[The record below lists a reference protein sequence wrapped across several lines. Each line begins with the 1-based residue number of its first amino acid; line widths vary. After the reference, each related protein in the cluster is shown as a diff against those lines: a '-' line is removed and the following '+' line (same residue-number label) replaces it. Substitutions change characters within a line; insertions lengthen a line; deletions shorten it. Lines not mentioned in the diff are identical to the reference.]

1 MQEFKD
7 KRINLALQEM
17 KDTIKKN
24 LHKEYGFL
32 DHEPFRESLD
42 QLLDQCLVE
51 SVSSYSQSSE
61 KTLAEFVTEEFEEQ
75 LQSWL
80 RDQIQNHHNYILL
93 DLMILNKKKYVGK
106 GKTTQCI
113 KGLTPIY
120 IWLKNIGLDE
130 DEEIL
135 QYVMNDTVVQTIAKR
150 VDWKHLNLK
159 ALEKQL
165 TEDEM
170 SFVYAYL
177 MVFNIDVTTDN
188 DFVISEQ
195 SQKLTEKVVRYKNM
209 PDGYKKEFLFE
220 EILNENKSFLYK
232 IVSRYYNSG
241 VEQDDLMQ
249 QASLGLFTAIKR
261 FEPTRNIA
269 FSTYAMWWIRQHIV
283 RYIHDHNSTIRI
295 PVYLREQTLKLRRAQ
310 EKLEANSSVTPTI
323 EELSKESGLSVERV
337 QTIRNIPTVSTS
349 LNALV
354 GDEDTELGY
363 FFPDRTALNYI
374 EEIENDS
381 IIQAFSK
388 LLDEMKLSDRQKDI
402 TMRRLGLGPNGV
414 ETLEMIASD
423 YGLTRER
430 VRQIQAKVIKRIQNP
445 KYIKRMKEL
454 LKDPEKLP
462 PKSGQ
467 ELQKKEERK
476 FLHVAWN
483 VKSHV
488 RPINESQNQPRLL
501 PPDKNAL
508 SEADVITVAEVPQSK
523 SIEKEGEKKMMSE
536 DKTKKKKE
544 PKKPGK
550 KIEGF
555 YQSFLDDGFTK
566 EEIDKAFET
575 MTDKQKNVAY
585 AKWGENL
592 GEPIKA
598 TTKEQYQLQCQVS
611 ANVIRPMKKKMLY
624 YRQYGR
630 FPQKGD
636 RTYMINEQLES
647 LKKSGAVQTRK
658 LSPEEIADLDE
669 KLKLQREAPQ
679 SASVSAILE
688 QVQGKQ
694 STPPQDAPKEEPTGS
709 EIGKPAVILP
719 DELPSKNELPSKDEL
734 PSRNELPSDS
744 VTNEEQPAVSAS
756 LDKPD
761 VTKAMVP
768 ESVSAPIVE
777 AQPVPSLDRLPLD
790 NCSLE
795 QLTKLKNLLQ
805 SEAFTRLYQSLPLS
819 ESFVLISTFCLG
831 KKSSEIADYM
841 GMTKE
846 KVDLAYD
853 DAIELLGA
861 RLSDIVETNSSFSK
875 ATAREED
882 LKVKRLHTNPLEPSS
897 KN

>member
-159 ALEKQL
+159 TLEKQL

-188 DFVISEQ
+188 NFVVSEQ

-261 FEPTRNIA
+261 FEPVRNVA

-295 PVYLREQTLKLRRAQ
+295 PVHLHEQTLKLRRAQ
-310 EKLEANSSVTPTI
+310 EKLEANPSVTPTI
-323 EELSKESGLSVERV
+323 EELSKESGLSVERI
-337 QTIRNIPTVSTS
+337 QTIQNIPTVSTS

-488 RPINESQNQPRLL
+488 RPIKESQNQPRLL

-598 TTKEQYQLQCQVS
+598 TTKEQHQLQCQVS
-611 ANVIRPMKKKMLY
+611 ARVITPMRTRMLF

-630 FPQKGD
+630 FPHKGE
-636 RTYMINEQLES
+636 RTHMINEQLES
-647 LKKSGAVQTRK
+647 LRRRGEVQTRK
-658 LSPEEIADLDE
+658 MSPEEMEALNE
-669 KLKLQREAPQ
+669 RLKSQKEAPK

-688 QVQGKQ
+688 QVQGNQ
-694 STPPQDAPKEEPTGS
+694 STPPQDAPKEEPIRS
-709 EIGKPAVILP
+709 EIGKPVVILP
-719 DELPSKNELPSKDEL
+719 DELPSRNELPSKD
-734 PSRNELPSDS
+734 ELPSDS
-744 VTNEEQPAVSAS
+744 VTNEEQPAVLPAS
-756 LDKPD
+756 DA
-761 VTKAMVP
+761 KAMVP
-768 ESVSAPIVE
+768 ESVSAPIV
-777 AQPVPSLDRLPLD
+777 ATQPVPSLDRLPLD

>member
-1 MQEFKD
+1 
-7 KRINLALQEM
+7 
-17 KDTIKKN
+17 
-24 LHKEYGFL
+24 
-32 DHEPFRESLD
+32 
-42 QLLDQCLVE
+42 
-51 SVSSYSQSSE
+51 
-61 KTLAEFVTEEFEEQ
+61 
-75 LQSWL
+75 
-80 RDQIQNHHNYILL
+80 
-93 DLMILNKKKYVGK
+93 
-106 GKTTQCI
+106 
-113 KGLTPIY
+113 
-120 IWLKNIGLDE
+120 
-130 DEEIL
+130 
-135 QYVMNDTVVQTIAKR
+135 
-150 VDWKHLNLK
+150 
-159 ALEKQL
+159 
-165 TEDEM
+165 
-170 SFVYAYL
+170 
-177 MVFNIDVTTDN
+177 
-188 DFVISEQ
+188 
-195 SQKLTEKVVRYKNM
+195 M

-261 FEPTRNIA
+261 FEPVRNVA

-283 RYIHDHNSTIRI
+283 RYIHDHNSAIRI
-295 PVYLREQTLKLRRAQ
+295 PVHLHEQTLKLRRVQ
-310 EKLEANSSVTPTI
+310 EKLEANPSVTPTI
-323 EELSKESGLSVERV
+323 EELSKESGLSVERI
-337 QTIRNIPTVSTS
+337 QTLQNIPTVSTS

-354 GDEDTELGY
+354 GDEDTELGS
-363 FFPDRTALNYI
+363 FFSDQTSLNYI

-488 RPINESQNQPRLL
+488 RPIKESQNQPRLL

-647 LKKSGAVQTRK
+647 LKKIGAVQTRK

-669 KLKLQREAPQ
+669 KLKLQKEAPQ

-688 QVQGKQ
+688 QVQGNQ
-694 STPPQDAPKEEPTGS
+694 STPPQDAPKEEPIGS
-709 EIGKPAVILP
+709 EIGKPVVILP
-719 DELPSKNELPSKDEL
+719 DELPSKDELPSRDNL

-744 VTNEEQPAVSAS
+744 VTNEEQSAVSAS

-761 VTKAMVP
+761 VTKATVS

-861 RLSDIVETNSSFSK
+861 RLSDIVETNSSFSN
-875 ATAREED
+875 ATTREED
-882 LKVKRLHTNPLEPSS
+882 LKVMRLSTNPLEPSS

>member
-188 DFVISEQ
+188 NFVVSEQ

-261 FEPTRNIA
+261 FEPVRNVA

-283 RYIHDHNSTIRI
+283 RYIHDHNSAIRI
-295 PVYLREQTLKLRRAQ
+295 PVHLHEQTLKLRRAQ
-310 EKLEANSSVTPTI
+310 EKLEANPSVTPTI
-323 EELSKESGLSVERV
+323 EELSKESGLSVERI
-337 QTIRNIPTVSTS
+337 QTLQNIPTVSTS

-354 GDEDTELGY
+354 GDEDTELGS
-363 FFPDRTALNYI
+363 FFSDQTSLNYI

-414 ETLEMIASD
+414 ETLEVIGAD

-430 VRQIQAKVIKRIQNP
+430 VRQIQAKVIKKLKNP
-445 KYIKRMKEL
+445 KYINRMKEL

-488 RPINESQNQPRLL
+488 RPIKESQNQPRLL

-508 SEADVITVAEVPQSK
+508 SEADIITVAETPQSE
-523 SIEKEGEKKMMSE
+523 SIEKEGEKKML
-536 DKTKKKKE
+536 KTKKKKE
-544 PKKPGK
+544 PKKPVK

-575 MTDKQKNVAY
+575 MTDNQKNIAY

-598 TTKEQYQLQCQVS
+598 TTEEQYKLQRQVS

-647 LKKSGAVQTRK
+647 LKKNGAVQTRK
-658 LSPEEIADLDE
+658 LSPEEMEALNE
-669 KLKLQREAPQ
+669 KLKLQKEAPQ

-688 QVQGKQ
+688 QVQGNQ
-694 STPPQDAPKEEPTGS
+694 STPPQDAPKEEPLGS
-709 EIGKPAVILP
+709 EIGKPVVILP
-719 DELPSKNELPSKDEL
+719 DELPSRD
-734 PSRNELPSDS
+734 ELPSDS
-744 VTNEEQPAVSAS
+744 VTNEEQPAVLPAS
-756 LDKPD
+756 DA
-761 VTKAMVP
+761 KAMVP
-768 ESVSAPIVE
+768 ESVSAPIV
-777 AQPVPSLDRLPLD
+777 ATQPVPSLDRLPLD

-841 GMTKE
+841 GTTKE

-882 LKVKRLHTNPLEPSS
+882 LKVMRLSTNPLEHSS

>member
-188 DFVISEQ
+188 NFVVSEQ

-261 FEPTRNIA
+261 FEPVRNVA

-283 RYIHDHNSTIRI
+283 RYIHDHNSAIRI
-295 PVYLREQTLKLRRAQ
+295 PVHLHEQTLKLRRVQ
-310 EKLEANSSVTPTI
+310 EKLEANPSVTPTI
-323 EELSKESGLSVERV
+323 EELSKESGLSVERI
-337 QTIRNIPTVSTS
+337 QTIQNIPTVSTS

-354 GDEDTELGY
+354 GDEDTELGS
-363 FFPDRTALNYI
+363 FFSDKTSLNYI

-414 ETLEMIASD
+414 ETLEVIGAD

-430 VRQIQAKVIKRIQNP
+430 IRQIQDQVIKRIQNP

-454 LKDPEKLP
+454 LKDPEKLT

-488 RPINESQNQPRLL
+488 RPIKESQNQPRLL

-508 SEADVITVAEVPQSK
+508 SEADVITVA
-523 SIEKEGEKKMMSE
+523 
-536 DKTKKKKE
+536 
-544 PKKPGK
+544 
-550 KIEGF
+550 
-555 YQSFLDDGFTK
+555 
-566 EEIDKAFET
+566 
-575 MTDKQKNVAY
+575 
-585 AKWGENL
+585 
-592 GEPIKA
+592 
-598 TTKEQYQLQCQVS
+598 
-611 ANVIRPMKKKMLY
+611 
-624 YRQYGR
+624 
-630 FPQKGD
+630 
-636 RTYMINEQLES
+636 
-647 LKKSGAVQTRK
+647 
-658 LSPEEIADLDE
+658 
-669 KLKLQREAPQ
+669 
-679 SASVSAILE
+679 
-688 QVQGKQ
+688 
-694 STPPQDAPKEEPTGS
+694 
-709 EIGKPAVILP
+709 
-719 DELPSKNELPSKDEL
+719 
-734 PSRNELPSDS
+734 
-744 VTNEEQPAVSAS
+744 
-756 LDKPD
+756 
-761 VTKAMVP
+761 
-768 ESVSAPIVE
+768 
-777 AQPVPSLDRLPLD
+777 
-790 NCSLE
+790 
-795 QLTKLKNLLQ
+795 
-805 SEAFTRLYQSLPLS
+805 
-819 ESFVLISTFCLG
+819 
-831 KKSSEIADYM
+831 
-841 GMTKE
+841 
-846 KVDLAYD
+846 
-853 DAIELLGA
+853 
-861 RLSDIVETNSSFSK
+861 
-875 ATAREED
+875 
-882 LKVKRLHTNPLEPSS
+882 
-897 KN
+897 

>member
-61 KTLAEFVTEEFEEQ
+61 KTLVEFVTEEFEEQ

-159 ALEKQL
+159 TLEKQL

-488 RPINESQNQPRLL
+488 RPIKESQNQPRLL

-761 VTKAMVP
+761 VTKALVP

>member
-61 KTLAEFVTEEFEEQ
+61 KTLVEFVTEEFEEQ

-80 RDQIQNHHNYILL
+80 RDQIQNHHNYVLL
-93 DLMILNKKKYVGK
+93 DLMILNKKRYVGK

-159 ALEKQL
+159 TLEKQL

-170 SFVYAYL
+170 SFVHAYL

-188 DFVISEQ
+188 NFVVSEQ

-283 RYIHDHNSTIRI
+283 RYIHDHNSAIRI
-295 PVYLREQTLKLRRAQ
+295 PVHLREQTLKLRRAQ

-488 RPINESQNQPRLL
+488 RPIKESQNQPRLL

-658 LSPEEIADLDE
+658 LSPEEIAYLDE
-669 KLKLQREAPQ
+669 KLKLQKEAPQ

-688 QVQGKQ
+688 QVQGNQ

-709 EIGKPAVILP
+709 EIGKPVEILP
-719 DELPSKNELPSKDEL
+719 DELPSKDEL

-744 VTNEEQPAVSAS
+744 VTNEEQSAVPAS

-861 RLSDIVETNSSFSK
+861 RLSDILETNSSFSK

>member
-42 QLLDQCLVE
+42 QLLDQCLAE

-61 KTLAEFVTEEFEEQ
+61 KTLVEFVTEEFEEQ

-159 ALEKQL
+159 TLEKQL

-188 DFVISEQ
+188 NFVVSEQ

-430 VRQIQAKVIKRIQNP
+430 IRQIQDQVIKRIQNP

-454 LKDPEKLP
+454 LKDSEKLP

-488 RPINESQNQPRLL
+488 RPIKESQNQPRLL

-508 SEADVITVAEVPQSK
+508 SEADVITVAETPQSE

-598 TTKEQYQLQCQVS
+598 TTKEQHQLQCQVS
-611 ANVIRPMKKKMLY
+611 ARVITPMRTRMLF

-630 FPQKGD
+630 FPHKGE
-636 RTYMINEQLES
+636 RTHMINEQLES
-647 LKKSGAVQTRK
+647 LRRRGEVQTRK
-658 LSPEEIADLDE
+658 MSPEEMEALNE
-669 KLKLQREAPQ
+669 RLKSQKEAPK

-688 QVQGKQ
+688 QVQGNQ
-694 STPPQDAPKEEPTGS
+694 STPPQDAPKEEPIRS
-709 EIGKPAVILP
+709 EIGKPVVILP
-719 DELPSKNELPSKDEL
+719 DELPSKD
-734 PSRNELPSDS
+734 ELPSDS
-744 VTNEEQPAVSAS
+744 ITNEEQPAVLPAS
-756 LDKPD
+756 DA
-761 VTKAMVP
+761 KAMVP
-768 ESVSAPIVE
+768 ESVSAPIV
-777 AQPVPSLDRLPLD
+777 ATQPVPSLDRLPLD

-841 GMTKE
+841 GTTKE

-875 ATAREED
+875 VAAREED

>member
-61 KTLAEFVTEEFEEQ
+61 KTLVEFVTEEFEEQ

-159 ALEKQL
+159 TLEKQL

-295 PVYLREQTLKLRRAQ
+295 PVHLREQTLKLRRAQ

-430 VRQIQAKVIKRIQNP
+430 IRQIQAQVIKRIQNP

-488 RPINESQNQPRLL
+488 RPIKESQNQPRLL

-566 EEIDKAFET
+566 EEIAKAFET

-669 KLKLQREAPQ
+669 KLKLQKEAPQ

-688 QVQGKQ
+688 QVQGNQ
-694 STPPQDAPKEEPTGS
+694 STPPQDAPKEEPIGS
-709 EIGKPAVILP
+709 EIGKTVVILP
-719 DELPSKNELPSKDEL
+719 DELPSRDNL

-761 VTKAMVP
+761 VTKATVS

-861 RLSDIVETNSSFSK
+861 RLSDILETNSSFSK

>member
-1 MQEFKD
+1 
-7 KRINLALQEM
+7 
-17 KDTIKKN
+17 
-24 LHKEYGFL
+24 
-32 DHEPFRESLD
+32 
-42 QLLDQCLVE
+42 
-51 SVSSYSQSSE
+51 
-61 KTLAEFVTEEFEEQ
+61 
-75 LQSWL
+75 
-80 RDQIQNHHNYILL
+80 
-93 DLMILNKKKYVGK
+93 MILNKKKYVGK
-106 GKTTQCI
+106 GKITQCI

-159 ALEKQL
+159 TLEKQL

-188 DFVISEQ
+188 NFVVSEQ

-261 FEPTRNIA
+261 FEPVRNVA

-283 RYIHDHNSTIRI
+283 RYIHDHNSAIRI
-295 PVYLREQTLKLRRAQ
+295 PVHLHEQTLKLRRVQ
-310 EKLEANSSVTPTI
+310 EKLEANPSVTPTI
-323 EELSKESGLSVERV
+323 EELSKESGLSVERI
-337 QTIRNIPTVSTS
+337 QTLQNIPTVSTS

-354 GDEDTELGY
+354 GDEDTELGS
-363 FFPDRTALNYI
+363 FFSDQTSLNYI

-414 ETLEMIASD
+414 ETLEVIGAD

-430 VRQIQAKVIKRIQNP
+430 IRQIQAKVIKKLKNP
-445 KYIKRMKEL
+445 KYINRMKEL

-462 PKSGQ
+462 PKLGQ

-488 RPINESQNQPRLL
+488 RPIKESQNQPKLL

-508 SEADVITVAEVPQSK
+508 SEADVITVAETPQSEP
-523 SIEKEGEKKMMSE
+523 IEKEGEKKLMSE

-544 PKKPGK
+544 PKKPWK
-550 KIEGF
+550 RIEGF

-575 MTDKQKNVAY
+575 MTDNQKKIAY

-598 TTKEQYQLQCQVS
+598 TTKEQCQLQRQVS
-611 ANVIRPMKKKMLY
+611 TNVIRQMKKKMLY

-630 FPQKGD
+630 FPQKGE
-636 RTYMINEQLES
+636 RTHMINEQLES

-658 LSPEEIADLDE
+658 LSPEEMEALDE
-669 KLKLQREAPQ
+669 KLKLQKKAPQ

-688 QVQGKQ
+688 QVQGNQ
-694 STPPQDAPKEEPTGS
+694 STPPQDAPKEEPIRS
-709 EIGKPAVILP
+709 EIGKPVVILP
-719 DELPSKNELPSKDEL
+719 DELPSRNELPSKD
-734 PSRNELPSDS
+734 ELPSDS
-744 VTNEEQPAVSAS
+744 VTNEEQPAVLPAS
-756 LDKPD
+756 DA
-761 VTKAMVP
+761 KAMVP
-768 ESVSAPIVE
+768 ESVSAPIV
-777 AQPVPSLDRLPLD
+777 ATQPVPSLDRLPLD

-841 GMTKE
+841 GTTKE

-875 ATAREED
+875 VAAREED

>member
-61 KTLAEFVTEEFEEQ
+61 KTLVEFVTEEFEEQ

-135 QYVMNDTVVQTIAKR
+135 QYVMNDTAVQTIAKR

-188 DFVISEQ
+188 NFVVSEQ

-261 FEPTRNIA
+261 FEPVRNVA

-295 PVYLREQTLKLRRAQ
+295 PVHLHEQTLKLRRAQ
-310 EKLEANSSVTPTI
+310 EKLEANPSVTPTI
-323 EELSKESGLSVERV
+323 EELSKESGLSVERI
-337 QTIRNIPTVSTS
+337 QTLQNIPTVSTS

-363 FFPDRTALNYI
+363 FFSDQTSLNYI

-381 IIQAFSK
+381 VIQAFSK
-388 LLDEMKLSDRQKDI
+388 LLDEMKLSERQKDI
-402 TMRRLGLGPNGV
+402 IMRRLGLGPNGV
-414 ETLEMIASD
+414 ETLEVIGAD

-430 VRQIQAKVIKRIQNP
+430 VRQIQAKVIKKLKNP
-445 KYIKRMKEL
+445 KYINRMKEL

-488 RPINESQNQPRLL
+488 RPIKESQNQPKLL

-508 SEADVITVAEVPQSK
+508 SEADVITVAETPQSE
-523 SIEKEGEKKMMSE
+523 SIEKEGEKKMM
-536 DKTKKKKE
+536 KTKKKKE
-544 PKKPGK
+544 PKKPVK

-575 MTDKQKNVAY
+575 MTDNQKNIAY

-598 TTKEQYQLQCQVS
+598 TTEEQYKLQRQVS

-647 LKKSGAVQTRK
+647 LKKNGAVQTRK
-658 LSPEEIADLDE
+658 LSPEEMEALNE
-669 KLKLQREAPQ
+669 KLKLQTEAPQ

-688 QVQGKQ
+688 QVQGNQ
-694 STPPQDAPKEEPTGS
+694 STPPQDAPKEEPLGS
-709 EIGKPAVILP
+709 EIGKPVVILP
-719 DELPSKNELPSKDEL
+719 DELPSRNELPSKD
-734 PSRNELPSDS
+734 ELPSDS
-744 VTNEEQPAVSAS
+744 VTNEEQPAVLPAS
-756 LDKPD
+756 DA
-761 VTKAMVP
+761 KAMVP
-768 ESVSAPIVE
+768 ESVSAPIV
-777 AQPVPSLDRLPLD
+777 ATQPVPSLDRLPLD

-841 GMTKE
+841 GTTKE

-882 LKVKRLHTNPLEPSS
+882 LKVMRLSTNPLEHSS

>member
-188 DFVISEQ
+188 NFVVSEQ

-261 FEPTRNIA
+261 FEPVRNVA

-283 RYIHDHNSTIRI
+283 RYIHDHNSAIRI
-295 PVYLREQTLKLRRAQ
+295 PVHLHEQTLKLRRVQ
-310 EKLEANSSVTPTI
+310 EKLEANPSVTPTI
-323 EELSKESGLSVERV
+323 EELSKESGLSVERI
-337 QTIRNIPTVSTS
+337 QTLQNIPTVSTS

-374 EEIENDS
+374 EEIENDG

-388 LLDEMKLSDRQKDI
+388 LLDEMKLSERQKDI
-402 TMRRLGLGPNGV
+402 IIRRLGLGPNGV
-414 ETLEMIASD
+414 ETLEIIASD

-430 VRQIQAKVIKRIQNP
+430 IRQIQAKIIKRLKNP

-454 LKDPEKLP
+454 LNYPEKQS
-462 PKSGQ
+462 PKSRQ

-476 FLHVAWN
+476 ILHVAWN

-488 RPINESQNQPRLL
+488 RPIKESQNQPRLL

-508 SEADVITVAEVPQSK
+508 SEADVITVAETPQSE

-611 ANVIRPMKKKMLY
+611 ARVITPMRTRMLF

-630 FPQKGD
+630 FPHKGE
-636 RTYMINEQLES
+636 RTHMINEQLES
-647 LKKSGAVQTRK
+647 LRRRGEVQTRK
-658 LSPEEIADLDE
+658 MSPEEMEALNE
-669 KLKLQREAPQ
+669 RLKSQKEAPK

-688 QVQGKQ
+688 QVQGNQ
-694 STPPQDAPKEEPTGS
+694 STPPQDAPKEEPIRS
-709 EIGKPAVILP
+709 EIGKPVVILP
-719 DELPSKNELPSKDEL
+719 GELPSKDEL
-734 PSRNELPSDS
+734 PSDS
-744 VTNEEQPAVSAS
+744 ITNEEQPAVLPAS
-756 LDKPD
+756 DA
-761 VTKAMVP
+761 KAMVP
-768 ESVSAPIVE
+768 ESVSAPIV
-777 AQPVPSLDRLPLD
+777 ATQPVPSLDRLPLD

-841 GMTKE
+841 GTTKE

-875 ATAREED
+875 VAAREED

>member
-135 QYVMNDTVVQTIAKR
+135 QYVMNDTAVQTIAKR

-188 DFVISEQ
+188 NFVVSEQ

-261 FEPTRNIA
+261 FEPVRNVA

-283 RYIHDHNSTIRI
+283 RYIHDHNSAIRI
-295 PVYLREQTLKLRRAQ
+295 PVHLHEQTLKLRRVQ
-310 EKLEANSSVTPTI
+310 EKLEANPSVTPTI
-323 EELSKESGLSVERV
+323 EELSKESGLSVERI
-337 QTIRNIPTVSTS
+337 QTLQNIPTVSTS

-354 GDEDTELGY
+354 GDEDTELGS
-363 FFPDRTALNYI
+363 FFSDQTSLNYI

-414 ETLEMIASD
+414 ETLEVIGAD

-430 VRQIQAKVIKRIQNP
+430 VRQIQAKVIKKLKNP
-445 KYIKRMKEL
+445 KYINRMKEL

-488 RPINESQNQPRLL
+488 RPIKESQNQPRLL

-508 SEADVITVAEVPQSK
+508 SEADVITVAETPQSE

-544 PKKPGK
+544 PKKPVK

-575 MTDKQKNVAY
+575 MTDNQKNIAY

-598 TTKEQYQLQCQVS
+598 TTEEQYKLQRQVS
-611 ANVIRPMKKKMLY
+611 TNVIRQMKKKMLY

-658 LSPEEIADLDE
+658 LSPKEIADLNE
-669 KLKLQREAPQ
+669 KLKLQKEAPQ

-688 QVQGKQ
+688 QVQGNQ
-694 STPPQDAPKEEPTGS
+694 STPPQDALKEEPIGS
-709 EIGKPAVILP
+709 EIGKPVVILP
-719 DELPSKNELPSKDEL
+719 DELPSRNELPSKD
-734 PSRNELPSDS
+734 ELPSDS
-744 VTNEEQPAVSAS
+744 VTNEEQPAVLPAS
-756 LDKPD
+756 DA
-761 VTKAMVP
+761 KAMVP
-768 ESVSAPIVE
+768 ESVSAPIV
-777 AQPVPSLDRLPLD
+777 ATQPVPSLNRLPLD

-841 GMTKE
+841 GTTKE

-875 ATAREED
+875 TTAREED
-882 LKVKRLHTNPLEPSS
+882 LKVMRLSTNPLEHSS

>member
-32 DHEPFRESLD
+32 DYEPFRESLD

-113 KGLTPIY
+113 KWLTPIY

-159 ALEKQL
+159 TLEKQL

-295 PVYLREQTLKLRRAQ
+295 PVYLREQTLKLRRVQ

-388 LLDEMKLSDRQKDI
+388 LLDEMKLSERQKDI

-488 RPINESQNQPRLL
+488 RPIKESQNQPRLL

-508 SEADVITVAEVPQSK
+508 SEADVITVAETPQSE

-585 AKWGENL
+585 AKWGEDL

-598 TTKEQYQLQCQVS
+598 TTKEQYQLQRQVS

-669 KLKLQREAPQ
+669 ELKLQKETPQ

-688 QVQGKQ
+688 QVQGNQ
-694 STPPQDAPKEEPTGS
+694 GTPPQDAPKEEPIRS
-709 EIGKPAVILP
+709 EIGKPVVILP
-719 DELPSKNELPSKDEL
+719 DELPSRNDLPSKNELPSRE
-734 PSRNELPSDS
+734 ELPSDS
-744 VTNEEQPAVSAS
+744 VTNEEQPAVPAS

-768 ESVSAPIVE
+768 ESVSAPIV
-777 AQPVPSLDRLPLD
+777 ATQPVPSLDRLPLD

>member
-61 KTLAEFVTEEFEEQ
+61 KTLVEFVTEEFEEQ

-159 ALEKQL
+159 TLEKQL

-488 RPINESQNQPRLL
+488 RPIKESQNQPRLL

-523 SIEKEGEKKMMSE
+523 SIEKEGEKKMMAE

-555 YQSFLDDGFTK
+555 YQTFLKDGFTR
-566 EEIDKAFET
+566 EEIDNAYKSLTEL
-575 MTDKQKNVAY
+575 QKSVAC

-598 TTKEQYQLQCQVS
+598 TTKEQHQLQCQVS

-761 VTKAMVP
+761 VTKALVP

>member
-106 GKTTQCI
+106 GKITQCI

-188 DFVISEQ
+188 NFVVSEQ

-261 FEPTRNIA
+261 FEPVRNVA

-283 RYIHDHNSTIRI
+283 RYIHDHNSAIRI
-295 PVYLREQTLKLRRAQ
+295 PVHLHEQTLKLRRAQ
-310 EKLEANSSVTPTI
+310 EKLEVNSSVTPTI
-323 EELSKESGLSVERV
+323 EELSKESGLLVERI
-337 QTIRNIPTVSTS
+337 QTLQNIPTVSTS

-363 FFPDRTALNYI
+363 FFSDQTSLNYI

-381 IIQAFSK
+381 VIQAFSK
-388 LLDEMKLSDRQKDI
+388 LLDEMKLSERQKDI
-402 TMRRLGLGPNGV
+402 IMRRLGLGPNGV

-430 VRQIQAKVIKRIQNP
+430 IRQIQDQVIKRIQNP

-454 LKDPEKLP
+454 LKDPEKLT

-488 RPINESQNQPRLL
+488 RPIKESQNQPRLL

-508 SEADVITVAEVPQSK
+508 LEADVITVAETPQSE
-523 SIEKEGEKKMMSE
+523 SIEKEGEKKLMSE

-544 PKKPGK
+544 PKKPWK
-550 KIEGF
+550 RIEGF

-575 MTDKQKNVAY
+575 MTDNQKNIAY

-598 TTKEQYQLQCQVS
+598 TTKEQCQLQRQVS
-611 ANVIRPMKKKMLY
+611 TNVIRQMKKKMLY

-630 FPQKGD
+630 FPHKGE
-636 RTYMINEQLES
+636 RTHMINEQLES

-658 LSPEEIADLDE
+658 LSPEEMEALNE
-669 KLKLQREAPQ
+669 KLKLQKEAPQ

-688 QVQGKQ
+688 QVQGNQ
-694 STPPQDAPKEEPTGS
+694 STPPQDALKEEPIGS
-709 EIGKPAVILP
+709 EIGKPVVILP
-719 DELPSKNELPSKDEL
+719 DELPSKNEL

-861 RLSDIVETNSSFSK
+861 RLSDILETNSSFSK

-882 LKVKRLHTNPLEPSS
+882 LKVMRLSTNPLEHSS

>member
-61 KTLAEFVTEEFEEQ
+61 KTLVEFVTEEFEEQ

-159 ALEKQL
+159 TLEKQL

-188 DFVISEQ
+188 NFVVSEQ

-295 PVYLREQTLKLRRAQ
+295 PVHLREQTLKLRRAQ

-488 RPINESQNQPRLL
+488 RPIKESQNQPRLL

-744 VTNEEQPAVSAS
+744 ITNEEQPAVLPAS
-756 LDKPD
+756 DA
-761 VTKAMVP
+761 KAMVP

-861 RLSDIVETNSSFSK
+861 RLSDILETNSSFSK

>member
-188 DFVISEQ
+188 NFVVSEQ

-295 PVYLREQTLKLRRAQ
+295 PVHLREQTLKLRRAQ

-323 EELSKESGLSVERV
+323 EELSKESGLSVERI
-337 QTIRNIPTVSTS
+337 QTLQNIPTVSTS

-354 GDEDTELGY
+354 GDEDTELGS
-363 FFPDRTALNYI
+363 FFSDQTSLNYI

-388 LLDEMKLSDRQKDI
+388 LLDEMKLSDCQKDI

-414 ETLEMIASD
+414 ETLEVIGAD

-430 VRQIQAKVIKRIQNP
+430 IRQIQDQVIKRLKNP

-454 LKDPEKLP
+454 LNYPEKQS

-467 ELQKKEERK
+467 ELQKKEKRK

-488 RPINESQNQPRLL
+488 RPIKESQNQPRLL

-508 SEADVITVAEVPQSK
+508 SEADVITVAETPQSE

-658 LSPEEIADLDE
+658 LSPEEMEALNE
-669 KLKLQREAPQ
+669 KLKLQKEAPQ

-688 QVQGKQ
+688 QVQGNQ
-694 STPPQDAPKEEPTGS
+694 STPPQDAPKEEPIRS
-709 EIGKPAVILP
+709 EIGKPVVILS
-719 DELPSKNELPSKDEL
+719 DELPSRNELPSKD
-734 PSRNELPSDS
+734 ELPSDS

-761 VTKAMVP
+761 VTKATVS
-768 ESVSAPIVE
+768 ESVSAPIV
-777 AQPVPSLDRLPLD
+777 ATQPVPSLDRLPLD

-875 ATAREED
+875 ATTREED
-882 LKVKRLHTNPLEPSS
+882 LKVMRLNTNPLEHSS

>member
-42 QLLDQCLVE
+42 QLLDQCLAE

-159 ALEKQL
+159 TLEKQL

-430 VRQIQAKVIKRIQNP
+430 IRQIQDQVIKRIQNP

-454 LKDPEKLP
+454 LKDSEKLP

-488 RPINESQNQPRLL
+488 RPIKESQNQPRLL

-508 SEADVITVAEVPQSK
+508 SEADVITVAETPQSE

-611 ANVIRPMKKKMLY
+611 ARVITPMRTRMLF

-630 FPQKGD
+630 FPHKGE
-636 RTYMINEQLES
+636 RTHMINEQLES
-647 LKKSGAVQTRK
+647 LRRRGEVQTRK
-658 LSPEEIADLDE
+658 MSPEEMEALNE
-669 KLKLQREAPQ
+669 RLKSQKEAPK

-688 QVQGKQ
+688 QVQGNQ
-694 STPPQDAPKEEPTGS
+694 STPPQDAPKEEPIRS
-709 EIGKPAVILP
+709 EIGKPVVILP
-719 DELPSKNELPSKDEL
+719 DELPSKD
-734 PSRNELPSDS
+734 ELPSDS
-744 VTNEEQPAVSAS
+744 ITNEEQPAVLPAS
-756 LDKPD
+756 DA
-761 VTKAMVP
+761 KAMVP
-768 ESVSAPIVE
+768 ESVSAPIV
-777 AQPVPSLDRLPLD
+777 ATQPVPSLDRLPLD

-819 ESFVLISTFCLG
+819 ESFVLISTFCLE

-841 GMTKE
+841 GTTKE

-875 ATAREED
+875 VAAREED

>member
-159 ALEKQL
+159 TLEKQL

-188 DFVISEQ
+188 NFVVSEQ

-295 PVYLREQTLKLRRAQ
+295 PVHLHEQTLKLRRAQ

-354 GDEDTELGY
+354 GDEDTELGS
-363 FFPDRTALNYI
+363 FFSDQTSLNYI

-414 ETLEMIASD
+414 ETLEVIGTD

-430 VRQIQAKVIKRIQNP
+430 VRQIQAKVIKKLKNP
-445 KYIKRMKEL
+445 KYINRMKEL

-488 RPINESQNQPRLL
+488 RPIKESQNQPRLL

-508 SEADVITVAEVPQSK
+508 SEADVITVAETPQSE

-544 PKKPGK
+544 PKKPVK

-575 MTDKQKNVAY
+575 MTDNQKNIAY

-598 TTKEQYQLQCQVS
+598 TTEEQYKLQRQVS
-611 ANVIRPMKKKMLY
+611 TNVIRQMKKKMLY

-658 LSPEEIADLDE
+658 LSPEEMEALNE
-669 KLKLQREAPQ
+669 KLKLQKEAPQ

-688 QVQGKQ
+688 QVQGNQ
-694 STPPQDAPKEEPTGS
+694 STPPQDAPKEEPIRS
-709 EIGKPAVILP
+709 EIGKPVVILP
-719 DELPSKNELPSKDEL
+719 DELPSKD
-734 PSRNELPSDS
+734 ELPSDS
-744 VTNEEQPAVSAS
+744 ITNEEQPAVLPAS
-756 LDKPD
+756 DA
-761 VTKAMVP
+761 KAMVP
-768 ESVSAPIVE
+768 ESVSAPIV
-777 AQPVPSLDRLPLD
+777 ATQPVPSLDRLPLD

-841 GMTKE
+841 GTTKE

-875 ATAREED
+875 VAAREED

>member
-61 KTLAEFVTEEFEEQ
+61 KTLVEFVTEEFEEQ

-159 ALEKQL
+159 TLEKQL

-430 VRQIQAKVIKRIQNP
+430 IRQIQDQVIKRIQNP

-483 VKSHV
+483 VESHV
-488 RPINESQNQPRLL
+488 RPIKESQNQPRLL
-501 PPDKNAL
+501 PLDKNAL

>member
-1 MQEFKD
+1 
-7 KRINLALQEM
+7 
-17 KDTIKKN
+17 
-24 LHKEYGFL
+24 
-32 DHEPFRESLD
+32 
-42 QLLDQCLVE
+42 
-51 SVSSYSQSSE
+51 
-61 KTLAEFVTEEFEEQ
+61 
-75 LQSWL
+75 
-80 RDQIQNHHNYILL
+80 
-93 DLMILNKKKYVGK
+93 
-106 GKTTQCI
+106 
-113 KGLTPIY
+113 
-120 IWLKNIGLDE
+120 
-130 DEEIL
+130 
-135 QYVMNDTVVQTIAKR
+135 
-150 VDWKHLNLK
+150 
-159 ALEKQL
+159 
-165 TEDEM
+165 
-170 SFVYAYL
+170 
-177 MVFNIDVTTDN
+177 
-188 DFVISEQ
+188 
-195 SQKLTEKVVRYKNM
+195 
-209 PDGYKKEFLFE
+209 
-220 EILNENKSFLYK
+220 
-232 IVSRYYNSG
+232 
-241 VEQDDLMQ
+241 
-249 QASLGLFTAIKR
+249 
-261 FEPTRNIA
+261 
-269 FSTYAMWWIRQHIV
+269 
-283 RYIHDHNSTIRI
+283 
-295 PVYLREQTLKLRRAQ
+295 
-310 EKLEANSSVTPTI
+310 
-323 EELSKESGLSVERV
+323 
-337 QTIRNIPTVSTS
+337 
-349 LNALV
+349 
-354 GDEDTELGY
+354 
-363 FFPDRTALNYI
+363 
-374 EEIENDS
+374 
-381 IIQAFSK
+381 
-388 LLDEMKLSDRQKDI
+388 MKLSERQKDI

-430 VRQIQAKVIKRIQNP
+430 IRQIQAKIIKRLKNP

-454 LKDPEKLP
+454 LNYPEKLP

-476 FLHVAWN
+476 ILHVAWN

-488 RPINESQNQPRLL
+488 RPIKESQNQPRLL
-501 PPDKNAL
+501 PPDKKAL
-508 SEADVITVAEVPQSK
+508 SEADVITVAETPQSE
-523 SIEKEGEKKMMSE
+523 SIEKEGEKKMMPE
-536 DKTKKKKE
+536 DKTE
-544 PKKPGK
+544 KKPRKPWK

-598 TTKEQYQLQCQVS
+598 TTEEQYMLQRQVS

-658 LSPEEIADLDE
+658 LSPEEMEALNE
-669 KLKLQREAPQ
+669 RLKSQKEAPK

-688 QVQGKQ
+688 QAQGNQ
-694 STPPQDAPKEEPTGS
+694 STPPQDAPKEEPIRS
-709 EIGKPAVILP
+709 EIGKPVVILP
-719 DELPSKNELPSKDEL
+719 DELPSRDNL

-744 VTNEEQPAVSAS
+744 VTNEEQPAVPAS

-761 VTKAMVP
+761 VTMATVS

-861 RLSDIVETNSSFSK
+861 RLSDVVETNSSFSN
-875 ATAREED
+875 ATTREED
-882 LKVKRLHTNPLEPSS
+882 LKVMRLSTNPLEHSS

>member
-1 MQEFKD
+1 M
-7 KRINLALQEM
+7 
-17 KDTIKKN
+17 
-24 LHKEYGFL
+24 
-32 DHEPFRESLD
+32 
-42 QLLDQCLVE
+42 
-51 SVSSYSQSSE
+51 
-61 KTLAEFVTEEFEEQ
+61 
-75 LQSWL
+75 
-80 RDQIQNHHNYILL
+80 
-93 DLMILNKKKYVGK
+93 
-106 GKTTQCI
+106 
-113 KGLTPIY
+113 
-120 IWLKNIGLDE
+120 
-130 DEEIL
+130 
-135 QYVMNDTVVQTIAKR
+135 
-150 VDWKHLNLK
+150 
-159 ALEKQL
+159 
-165 TEDEM
+165 
-170 SFVYAYL
+170 
-177 MVFNIDVTTDN
+177 
-188 DFVISEQ
+188 
-195 SQKLTEKVVRYKNM
+195 
-209 PDGYKKEFLFE
+209 
-220 EILNENKSFLYK
+220 
-232 IVSRYYNSG
+232 SRYYNSG

-261 FEPTRNIA
+261 FEPVRNVA

-283 RYIHDHNSTIRI
+283 RYIHDHNSAIRI
-295 PVYLREQTLKLRRAQ
+295 PVHLHEQTLKLRRAQ
-310 EKLEANSSVTPTI
+310 EKLEANPSVTPTI
-323 EELSKESGLSVERV
+323 EELSKESGLSVERI
-337 QTIRNIPTVSTS
+337 QTIQNIPTVSTS

-354 GDEDTELGY
+354 GDEDTELGS
-363 FFPDRTALNYI
+363 FFSDKTSLNYI

-388 LLDEMKLSDRQKDI
+388 LLDEMKLSDHQKDI

-414 ETLEMIASD
+414 ETLEVIGAD

-430 VRQIQAKVIKRIQNP
+430 IRQIQDQVIKRLKNP

-454 LKDPEKLP
+454 LNYPEKQS

-476 FLHVAWN
+476 ILHVAWN

-488 RPINESQNQPRLL
+488 RPIKESQNQPRLL

-536 DKTKKKKE
+536 DKTE
-544 PKKPGK
+544 KKPRK
-550 KIEGF
+550 PWERIEGF
-555 YQSFLDDGFTK
+555 YQTFLKDGFTR
-566 EEIDKAFET
+566 EEIDNAYKSLTEL
-575 MTDKQKNVAY
+575 QKSVAC

-598 TTKEQYQLQCQVS
+598 TTKEQHQLQCQVS
-611 ANVIRPMKKKMLY
+611 ARVITPMRTRMLF

-630 FPQKGD
+630 FPHKGE
-636 RTYMINEQLES
+636 RTHMINEQLES
-647 LKKSGAVQTRK
+647 LRRRGEVQTRK
-658 LSPEEIADLDE
+658 MSPEEMEALNE
-669 KLKLQREAPQ
+669 RLKSQKEAPK

-688 QVQGKQ
+688 QVQGNQ
-694 STPPQDAPKEEPTGS
+694 STPPQDAPKEEPIRS
-709 EIGKPAVILP
+709 EIGKPVVILP
-719 DELPSKNELPSKDEL
+719 DELPSRNELPSKDEL
-734 PSRNELPSDS
+734 PSDS
-744 VTNEEQPAVSAS
+744 ITNEEQPAVLPAS
-756 LDKPD
+756 DA
-761 VTKAMVP
+761 KAMVP
-768 ESVSAPIVE
+768 ESVSAPIV
-777 AQPVPSLDRLPLD
+777 ATQPVPSLDRLPLD

-841 GMTKE
+841 GTTKE

-875 ATAREED
+875 VAAREED

>member
-17 KDTIKKN
+17 KDTLKKN

-61 KTLAEFVTEEFEEQ
+61 KTLAEFVTEAFEEQ

-106 GKTTQCI
+106 GKITQCI

-159 ALEKQL
+159 TLEKQL

-188 DFVISEQ
+188 NFVVSEQ

-261 FEPTRNIA
+261 FEPVRNVA

-283 RYIHDHNSTIRI
+283 RYIHDHNSAIRI
-295 PVYLREQTLKLRRAQ
+295 PVHLHEQTLKLRRVQ
-310 EKLEANSSVTPTI
+310 EKLEANPSVTPTI
-323 EELSKESGLSVERV
+323 EELSKESGLSVERI
-337 QTIRNIPTVSTS
+337 QTIQNIPTVSTS

-354 GDEDTELGY
+354 GDEDTELGS
-363 FFPDRTALNYI
+363 FFSDKTSLNYI

-388 LLDEMKLSDRQKDI
+388 LLDEMKLSERQKDI
-402 TMRRLGLGPNGV
+402 IMRRLGLGPNGV
-414 ETLEMIASD
+414 ETLEVIGAD

-430 VRQIQAKVIKRIQNP
+430 VRQIQAKVIKKLKNP
-445 KYIKRMKEL
+445 KYINRMKEL

-488 RPINESQNQPRLL
+488 RPIKESQNQPKLL

-508 SEADVITVAEVPQSK
+508 SEADVITVAETPQSE
-523 SIEKEGEKKMMSE
+523 SIEKEGEKKLMSE

-544 PKKPGK
+544 PKKPWK
-550 KIEGF
+550 RIEGF

-575 MTDKQKNVAY
+575 MTDNQKNIAY

-598 TTKEQYQLQCQVS
+598 TTKEQCQLQRQVS
-611 ANVIRPMKKKMLY
+611 TNVIRQMKKKMLY

-630 FPQKGD
+630 FPQKGE
-636 RTYMINEQLES
+636 RTHMINEQLES

-658 LSPEEIADLDE
+658 LSPEEMEALNE
-669 KLKLQREAPQ
+669 KLKLQKEAPQ

-688 QVQGKQ
+688 QVQGNQ
-694 STPPQDAPKEEPTGS
+694 STPPQDAPKEEPIRS
-709 EIGKPAVILP
+709 EIGKPVVILP
-719 DELPSKNELPSKDEL
+719 DELPSRNELPSKD
-734 PSRNELPSDS
+734 ELPSDS
-744 VTNEEQPAVSAS
+744 VTNEEQPAVLPAS
-756 LDKPD
+756 DA
-761 VTKAMVP
+761 KAMVP
-768 ESVSAPIVE
+768 ESVSAPIV
-777 AQPVPSLDRLPLD
+777 ATQPVPSLDRLPLD

-841 GMTKE
+841 GTTKE

-875 ATAREED
+875 AAAREED

>member
-106 GKTTQCI
+106 GKITQCI

-188 DFVISEQ
+188 NFVVSEQ

-261 FEPTRNIA
+261 FEPVRNVA

-283 RYIHDHNSTIRI
+283 RYIHDHNSAIRI
-295 PVYLREQTLKLRRAQ
+295 PVHLHEQTLKLRRAQ
-310 EKLEANSSVTPTI
+310 EKLEVNSSVTPTI
-323 EELSKESGLSVERV
+323 EELSKESGLSVERI
-337 QTIRNIPTVSTS
+337 QTLQNIPTVSTS

-363 FFPDRTALNYI
+363 FFSDQTSLNYI

-381 IIQAFSK
+381 VIQAFSK

-414 ETLEMIASD
+414 ETLEVIGAD

-430 VRQIQAKVIKRIQNP
+430 VRQIQAKVIKKLKNP
-445 KYIKRMKEL
+445 KYINRMKEL

-488 RPINESQNQPRLL
+488 RPIKESQNQPRLL

-508 SEADVITVAEVPQSK
+508 LEADVITVAETPQSE
-523 SIEKEGEKKMMSE
+523 SIEKEGEKKLMSE

-544 PKKPGK
+544 PKKPWK
-550 KIEGF
+550 RIEGF

-575 MTDKQKNVAY
+575 MTDNQKNIAY

-598 TTKEQYQLQCQVS
+598 TTKEQCQLQRQVS
-611 ANVIRPMKKKMLY
+611 TNVIRQMKKKMLY

-630 FPQKGD
+630 FPHKGE
-636 RTYMINEQLES
+636 RTHMINEQLES

-658 LSPEEIADLDE
+658 LSPEEMEALNE
-669 KLKLQREAPQ
+669 KLKLQKEAPQ

-688 QVQGKQ
+688 QVQGNQ
-694 STPPQDAPKEEPTGS
+694 STPPQDALKEEPIGS
-709 EIGKPAVILP
+709 EIGKPVVILP
-719 DELPSKNELPSKDEL
+719 DELPSKD
-734 PSRNELPSDS
+734 ELPSDS
-744 VTNEEQPAVSAS
+744 VTNEEQPAVLPAS
-756 LDKPD
+756 DA
-761 VTKAMVP
+761 KAMVP
-768 ESVSAPIVE
+768 ESVSAPIV
-777 AQPVPSLDRLPLD
+777 ATQPVPSLDRLPLD

-841 GMTKE
+841 GTTKE

>member
-61 KTLAEFVTEEFEEQ
+61 KTLVEFVTEEFEEQ

-159 ALEKQL
+159 TLEKQL

-188 DFVISEQ
+188 NFVVSEQ

-295 PVYLREQTLKLRRAQ
+295 PVHLREQTLKLRRAQ

-488 RPINESQNQPRLL
+488 RPIKESQNQPRLL

-566 EEIDKAFET
+566 EEIAKAFET

-861 RLSDIVETNSSFSK
+861 RLSDILETNSSFSK

>member
-42 QLLDQCLVE
+42 QLLDQCLAE

-159 ALEKQL
+159 TLEKQL

-188 DFVISEQ
+188 NFVVSEQ

-283 RYIHDHNSTIRI
+283 RYIHDHNSAIRI
-295 PVYLREQTLKLRRAQ
+295 PVHLREQTLKLRRAQ

-430 VRQIQAKVIKRIQNP
+430 IRQIQDQVIKRIQNP

-467 ELQKKEERK
+467 ELQKKEKRK

>member
-159 ALEKQL
+159 TLEKQL

-188 DFVISEQ
+188 NFVVSEQ

-295 PVYLREQTLKLRRAQ
+295 PVHLHEQTLKLRRVQ
-310 EKLEANSSVTPTI
+310 EKLEANSSVTPKI
-323 EELSKESGLSVERV
+323 EELSKESGLSVERI
-337 QTIRNIPTVSTS
+337 QTLQNIPTVSTS

-388 LLDEMKLSDRQKDI
+388 LLDEMKLSERQKDI
-402 TMRRLGLGPNGV
+402 IIRRLGLGPNGV
-414 ETLEMIASD
+414 ETLEIIASD

-430 VRQIQAKVIKRIQNP
+430 IRQIQAKIIKRLKNP

-454 LKDPEKLP
+454 LNYPEKQS
-462 PKSGQ
+462 PKSRQ

-476 FLHVAWN
+476 ILHVAWN

-488 RPINESQNQPRLL
+488 RPIKESQNQPRLL

-508 SEADVITVAEVPQSK
+508 SEADVITVAETPQSE

-658 LSPEEIADLDE
+658 LSPEEMEALNE
-669 KLKLQREAPQ
+669 RLKSQKEAPK

-688 QVQGKQ
+688 QVQGNQ
-694 STPPQDAPKEEPTGS
+694 STPPQDAPKEEPIGS
-709 EIGKPAVILP
+709 EIGKPVVILP

-861 RLSDIVETNSSFSK
+861 RLSDILETNSSFSK

>member
-61 KTLAEFVTEEFEEQ
+61 KTLVEFVTEEFEEQ

-159 ALEKQL
+159 TLEKQL

-188 DFVISEQ
+188 NFVVSEQ

-295 PVYLREQTLKLRRAQ
+295 PVNLHEQTLKLRRAQ
-310 EKLEANSSVTPTI
+310 EKLEANPSVTPTI
-323 EELSKESGLSVERV
+323 EELSKESGLSVERI
-337 QTIRNIPTVSTS
+337 QTLQNIPTVSTS

-430 VRQIQAKVIKRIQNP
+430 VRQIQDQVIKRIQNP

-454 LKDPEKLP
+454 LKDPEKLT

-476 FLHVAWN
+476 ILHVAWN

-488 RPINESQNQPRLL
+488 RPIKESQNQPRLL

-611 ANVIRPMKKKMLY
+611 ARVITPMRTRMLF

-630 FPQKGD
+630 FPHKGE
-636 RTYMINEQLES
+636 RTHMINEQLES
-647 LKKSGAVQTRK
+647 LRRREEVQTRK
-658 LSPEEIADLDE
+658 MSPEEMEALNE
-669 KLKLQREAPQ
+669 RLKSQKEAPK

-688 QVQGKQ
+688 QVQGNQ
-694 STPPQDAPKEEPTGS
+694 STPPQDAPKEEPIRS
-709 EIGKPAVILP
+709 EIGKPVVILS
-719 DELPSKNELPSKDEL
+719 DELPSRNELPSKD
-734 PSRNELPSDS
+734 ELPSDS
-744 VTNEEQPAVSAS
+744 VTNEEQPAVLPAS
-756 LDKPD
+756 DA
-761 VTKAMVP
+761 KAMVP
-768 ESVSAPIVE
+768 ESVSAPIV
-777 AQPVPSLDRLPLD
+777 ATQPVPSLDRLPLD

-861 RLSDIVETNSSFSK
+861 RLSDIVETNSSCSK
-875 ATAREED
+875 ATTREED
-882 LKVKRLHTNPLEPSS
+882 LKVMRLSTNPLEHSS

>member
-93 DLMILNKKKYVGK
+93 DLMILNKKKYVGE

-159 ALEKQL
+159 TLEKQL

-295 PVYLREQTLKLRRAQ
+295 PVYLHEQTLKLRRAQ
-310 EKLEANSSVTPTI
+310 EKLEANPSVTPTI

-488 RPINESQNQPRLL
+488 RPIKESQNQPRLL

-636 RTYMINEQLES
+636 RTHMINEQLES

-861 RLSDIVETNSSFSK
+861 RLSDILETNSSFSK

>member
-61 KTLAEFVTEEFEEQ
+61 KTLVEFVTEEFEEQ

-159 ALEKQL
+159 TLEKQL
-165 TEDEM
+165 PEDEM

-188 DFVISEQ
+188 NFVVSEQ

-261 FEPTRNIA
+261 FEPTRNVA

-295 PVYLREQTLKLRRAQ
+295 PVHLHEQTLKLRRVQ

-337 QTIRNIPTVSTS
+337 QTLRNIPTVSTS

-354 GDEDTELGY
+354 GDEDTELGS
-363 FFPDRTALNYI
+363 FFSDQTSLNYI

-402 TMRRLGLGPNGV
+402 TMRRLGFGPNGV
-414 ETLEMIASD
+414 ETLEVIGAD

-430 VRQIQAKVIKRIQNP
+430 VRQIQAKVIKKLQNP
-445 KYIKRMKEL
+445 KYINRMKEL
-454 LKDPEKLP
+454 LKDSEKLP

-488 RPINESQNQPRLL
+488 RPIKESQNQPRLL
-501 PPDKNAL
+501 PPEKNAL

-669 KLKLQREAPQ
+669 KLKLQKEAPQ

-688 QVQGKQ
+688 QVQGNQ
-694 STPPQDAPKEEPTGS
+694 STPPQNAPKEEPIGS
-709 EIGKPAVILP
+709 EIGKPVVILP
-719 DELPSKNELPSKDEL
+719 DEL

-761 VTKAMVP
+761 VTKATVS

-861 RLSDIVETNSSFSK
+861 RLSDILETNSSFSK

>member
-61 KTLAEFVTEEFEEQ
+61 KTLVEFVTEEFEEQ

-80 RDQIQNHHNYILL
+80 RDQIQNHHNYVLL

-159 ALEKQL
+159 TLEKQL

-170 SFVYAYL
+170 SFVYVYL

-188 DFVISEQ
+188 NFVVSEQ

-283 RYIHDHNSTIRI
+283 RYIHDHNSAIRI
-295 PVYLREQTLKLRRAQ
+295 PVHLREQTLKLRRAQ
-310 EKLEANSSVTPTI
+310 EKLEANPSVTPTI
-323 EELSKESGLSVERV
+323 EELSKESGLSVERI
-337 QTIRNIPTVSTS
+337 QTLQNIPTVSTS

-354 GDEDTELGY
+354 GDEDTELGS
-363 FFPDRTALNYI
+363 FFSDQTSLNYI

-388 LLDEMKLSDRQKDI
+388 LLDEMKLSERQKDI

-488 RPINESQNQPRLL
+488 RPIKESQNQPKLL

-508 SEADVITVAEVPQSK
+508 SEADVITVAETPQSE

-544 PKKPGK
+544 PKKPVK

-575 MTDKQKNVAY
+575 MTDNQKNIAY

-598 TTKEQYQLQCQVS
+598 TTEEQYKLQRQVS
-611 ANVIRPMKKKMLY
+611 TNVIRQMKKKMLY

-658 LSPEEIADLDE
+658 LSPEEMEALNE
-669 KLKLQREAPQ
+669 KLKLQKEAPQ

-688 QVQGKQ
+688 QVQGNQ
-694 STPPQDAPKEEPTGS
+694 STPPQDAPKEEPIRS
-709 EIGKPAVILP
+709 EIGKPVVILP
-719 DELPSKNELPSKDEL
+719 DELPSKD
-734 PSRNELPSDS
+734 ELPSDS
-744 VTNEEQPAVSAS
+744 VTNEEQPAVLPAS
-756 LDKPD
+756 DA
-761 VTKAMVP
+761 KAMVP
-768 ESVSAPIVE
+768 ESVSAPIV
-777 AQPVPSLDRLPLD
+777 ATQPVPSLDRLPLD

-841 GMTKE
+841 GTTKE

>member
-7 KRINLALQEM
+7 KRINLALQET

-61 KTLAEFVTEEFEEQ
+61 KTLVEFVTEEFEEQ

-159 ALEKQL
+159 TLEKQL

-261 FEPTRNIA
+261 FEPTRNVA

-388 LLDEMKLSDRQKDI
+388 LLDEMKLSKRQKDI

-414 ETLEMIASD
+414 ETLEMIAPD

-430 VRQIQAKVIKRIQNP
+430 IRQIQAQVIKRIQNP

-488 RPINESQNQPRLL
+488 RPIKESQNQPRLL
-501 PPDKNAL
+501 PLDKNAL
-508 SEADVITVAEVPQSK
+508 SEADVITVAKTPQSE

-555 YQSFLDDGFTK
+555 YQSFLDDGFTN

-658 LSPEEIADLDE
+658 LSPEEIAYLDE
-669 KLKLQREAPQ
+669 KLKLQKEAPQ

-694 STPPQDAPKEEPTGS
+694 STPPQNAPKEEPSGS
-709 EIGKPAVILP
+709 EIGKPVVILP
-719 DELPSKNELPSKDEL
+719 DEL

-761 VTKAMVP
+761 VTKATVS

-861 RLSDIVETNSSFSK
+861 RLSDILETNSSFSK

-882 LKVKRLHTNPLEPSS
+882 LKVMRLSTNPLEHSS

>member
-188 DFVISEQ
+188 NFVVSEQ

-261 FEPTRNIA
+261 FEPVRNVA

-283 RYIHDHNSTIRI
+283 RYIHDHNSAIRI
-295 PVYLREQTLKLRRAQ
+295 PVHLHEQTLKLRRVQ
-310 EKLEANSSVTPTI
+310 EKLEANPSVTPTI
-323 EELSKESGLSVERV
+323 EELSKESGLSVERI
-337 QTIRNIPTVSTS
+337 QTLQNIPTVSTS

-354 GDEDTELGY
+354 GDEDTELGS
-363 FFPDRTALNYI
+363 FFSDQTSLNYI

-388 LLDEMKLSDRQKDI
+388 LLDEMKLSERQKDI
-402 TMRRLGLGPNGV
+402 IMRRLGLGPNGV
-414 ETLEMIASD
+414 ETLEVIGAD

-454 LKDPEKLP
+454 LKDPEKLT

-488 RPINESQNQPRLL
+488 RPIKESQNQPKLL

-508 SEADVITVAEVPQSK
+508 LEADVITVAEVPQSK
-523 SIEKEGEKKMMSE
+523 SIEKEGEKKTMSE

-575 MTDKQKNVAY
+575 MTDNQKNVAY

-598 TTKEQYQLQCQVS
+598 TTEEQYMLQRQVS

-658 LSPEEIADLDE
+658 LSPEEMEALNE
-669 KLKLQREAPQ
+669 RLMSQKEAPQ

-688 QVQGKQ
+688 QVQGNQ
-694 STPPQDAPKEEPTGS
+694 STPPQDAPKEEPIGS
-709 EIGKPAVILP
+709 EIGKPVVILP
-719 DELPSKNELPSKDEL
+719 DEL
-734 PSRNELPSDS
+734 PSRNELPSAS
-744 VTNEEQPAVSAS
+744 VTNEEQPAVLPAS
-756 LDKPD
+756 DA
-761 VTKAMVP
+761 KAMVP
-768 ESVSAPIVE
+768 ESVSAPIV
-777 AQPVPSLDRLPLD
+777 ATQPVPSLDRLPLD

-841 GMTKE
+841 GTTKE

-882 LKVKRLHTNPLEPSS
+882 LKVMRLSTNPLEHSS

>member
-61 KTLAEFVTEEFEEQ
+61 KTLVEFVTEEFEEQ

-159 ALEKQL
+159 TLEKQL

-188 DFVISEQ
+188 NFVVSEQ

-295 PVYLREQTLKLRRAQ
+295 PVHLHEQTLKLRRVQ
-310 EKLEANSSVTPTI
+310 EKLEANSSVTPKI
-323 EELSKESGLSVERV
+323 EELSKESGLSVERI
-337 QTIRNIPTVSTS
+337 QTLQNIPTVSTS

-381 IIQAFSK
+381 IIQEFSK
-388 LLDEMKLSDRQKDI
+388 LLDEMKLSERQKDI
-402 TMRRLGLGPNGV
+402 IMRRLGLGPNGV
-414 ETLEMIASD
+414 ETLEIIASD

-430 VRQIQAKVIKRIQNP
+430 IRQIQAKIIKRLKNP

-454 LKDPEKLP
+454 LNYPEKQS
-462 PKSGQ
+462 PKSRQ

-476 FLHVAWN
+476 ILHVAWN

-488 RPINESQNQPRLL
+488 RPIKESQNQPRLL
-501 PPDKNAL
+501 PLDKNAL

-555 YQSFLDDGFTK
+555 YQTFLKDGFTR
-566 EEIDKAFET
+566 EEIDNAYKSLTEL
-575 MTDKQKNVAY
+575 QKSVAC

-598 TTKEQYQLQCQVS
+598 TTKEQHQLQCQVS
-611 ANVIRPMKKKMLY
+611 ARVITPMRTRMLF

-630 FPQKGD
+630 FPHKGE
-636 RTYMINEQLES
+636 RTHMINEQLES
-647 LKKSGAVQTRK
+647 LRRREEVQTRK
-658 LSPEEIADLDE
+658 MSPEEMEALNE
-669 KLKLQREAPQ
+669 RLKSQKEAPK

-688 QVQGKQ
+688 QVQGNQ
-694 STPPQDAPKEEPTGS
+694 STPPQDAPKEEPIRS
-709 EIGKPAVILP
+709 EIGKPVVILS
-719 DELPSKNELPSKDEL
+719 DELPSRNELPSKD
-734 PSRNELPSDS
+734 ELPSDS
-744 VTNEEQPAVSAS
+744 VTNEEQPAVLPAS
-756 LDKPD
+756 DA
-761 VTKAMVP
+761 KAMVP
-768 ESVSAPIVE
+768 ESVSAPIV
-777 AQPVPSLDRLPLD
+777 ATQPVPSLDRLPLD

>member
-159 ALEKQL
+159 TLEKQL

-188 DFVISEQ
+188 NFVVSEQ

-295 PVYLREQTLKLRRAQ
+295 PVHLHEQTLKLRRAQ

-354 GDEDTELGY
+354 GDEDTELGS
-363 FFPDRTALNYI
+363 FFSDQTSLNYI

-414 ETLEMIASD
+414 ETLEVIGTD

-430 VRQIQAKVIKRIQNP
+430 VRQIQAKVIKKLKNP
-445 KYIKRMKEL
+445 KYINRMKEL

-488 RPINESQNQPRLL
+488 RPIKESQNQPRLL

-508 SEADVITVAEVPQSK
+508 SEADVITVAETPQSE

-544 PKKPGK
+544 PKKPVK

-575 MTDKQKNVAY
+575 MTDNQKNIAY

-598 TTKEQYQLQCQVS
+598 TTEEQYKLQRQVS
-611 ANVIRPMKKKMLY
+611 TNVIRQMKKKMLY

-658 LSPEEIADLDE
+658 LSPEEMEALNE
-669 KLKLQREAPQ
+669 KLKLQKEAPQ

-688 QVQGKQ
+688 QVQGNQ
-694 STPPQDAPKEEPTGS
+694 STPPQDAPKEEPIRS
-709 EIGKPAVILP
+709 EIGKPVVILP
-719 DELPSKNELPSKDEL
+719 DELPSKD
-734 PSRNELPSDS
+734 ELPSDS
-744 VTNEEQPAVSAS
+744 VTNEEQPAVLPAS
-756 LDKPD
+756 DA
-761 VTKAMVP
+761 KAMVP
-768 ESVSAPIVE
+768 ESVSAPIV
-777 AQPVPSLDRLPLD
+777 ATQPVPSLDRLPLD

-841 GMTKE
+841 GTTKE